1 MAIKTKVDIN
11 ARSNTELRRFIK
23 FNTSTVKYI
32 ATDLDGTL
40 LSSDT
45 NISKEILEAIE
56 RLSKKQISTI
66 LLTGRTL
73 LFSCRYRKRNI

>member
-32 ATDLDGTL
+32 STDLDGTL

-73 LFSCRYRKRNI
+73 LFSC

>member
-45 NISKEILEAIE
+45 NISK
-56 RLSKKQISTI
+56 
-66 LLTGRTL
+66 
-73 LFSCRYRKRNI
+73 

>member
-11 ARSNTELRRFIK
+11 ARSNTELRKFIK

-40 LSSDT
+40 LPSDT
-45 NISKEILEAIE
+45 NISKENLEAIE
-56 RLSKKQISTI
+56 RLSKN
-66 LLTGRTL
+66 R
-73 LFSCRYRKRNI
+73 